1 MFRYRNAT
9 AVTQRICYRL
19 GLIGTLLHGL
29 CGMASAQSS
38 AQVKAAYVY
47 NFIKYAQWPNE
58 DGPLVV
64 ALLGKDDAFANELST
79 SLPGRSIR
87 ERPIRVT
94 RVGDVQEAR
103 SAQVLVLGRSE
114 NARIRSI
121 AEALHGSRTLLIT
134 DGCDDAASVMLN
146 LTTSAVGRISFEANL
161 ANIVAEDLG
170 VSDEILELGG
180 AELEVVKV
188 YREMG
193 STLESQRQAMAKQQD
208 ELAKV
213 QAEVALQQDEI
224 AVQNQ
229 RLERQSERIEQQNA
243 KISER
248 EGLLTELAAKLEDD
262 RAQIEKNRARAREA
276 EEELKSKLDTLKARE
291 AEVSVL
297 AEQIGSSA
305 IVLEQQK
312 REMAG
317 LSEEIV
323 RQEESLQ
330 TQDTTI
336 QRQQTALVTGTVVG
350 ILLLA
355 LLLVVVWSYRVNRR
369 TSAALRTSETRVRRI
384 LETATE
390 GFWLVDNDL
399 ITLEVNKMM
408 CEILG
413 RPEDEVVGRRI
424 YDFADEEN
432 AHVWKAEVAR
442 REHGIAS
449 GYEISLLRPDGLLV
463 PCLFHSTPLNDDRGQ
478 KIGAFAMVTDVT
490 DRKQYEEELEEA
502 KEVAEAASQAKADF
516 LANMSHEIR
525 TPMNAVIGM
534 AHLALRTSLDAKQKD
549 YVEKIQGSGQHLLGI
564 INDILDFSKI
574 EAGKLDIESVDFD
587 LDKVMDNA
595 AALIGEK
602 STAKGLE
609 LIFDVEPGLPRN
621 LRGDALRIGQVI
633 INYANNAV
641 KFTEEGE
648 IVVRARKVE
657 ETEEDLLVRFEVQ
670 DTGIGLTDEQRGKL
684 FQAFQQADTSTSR
697 KYGGTGLGLTI
708 SKQLATLMGGDVG
721 VESEYGAGSTFWFT
735 ARLGKGEEK
744 ARQYLPDPDLRNRR
758 VLVVDDNAH
767 ARQILSEMLLSMTF
781 RVDEVGSGE
790 EALSAVATA
799 DEGDDPFEVVFLDW
813 RMPGIDGIETARRLA
828 AAKLSVHP
836 HPVMV
841 TAYGRA
847 EVFHE
852 ANEAG
857 VEVSLVKP
865 VNPSLLFDAAV
876 QVLSG
881 KQVAAAAAPG
891 ESIDLAGIRGAR
903 VLLVEDNE
911 LNQQVA
917 TELLTQ
923 GGLVVELAED
933 GQVGVRM
940 VAENPYDAVLMDM
953 QMPVM
958 DGVTATQEIRKDE
971 RFKDLPILAMTANAM
986 EGDRERCLEAGMN
999 DHIAKPIDPDT
1010 MFKTLLEWI
1019 PAGER
1024 EYVPAESDQ
1033 SDDQGV
1039 GVSSGPEQTPTG
1051 TDALETIA
1059 GLDAA
1064 AGIVRVAGKRDF
1076 YEKLVRQFAVGEE
1089 ARSVETIQGQL
1100 EEGKGEDAERT
1111 AHSLKGVAGTLG
1123 AGELQQRAQ
1132 GLEAAIREGQ
1142 AQVEIDSHLTSVQ
1155 EELDRLV
1162 NSIQEALGVET
1173 QEDQTDG
1180 EADFDPSTV
1189 ENLPE
1194 LIEALEVEKAR
1205 VEELSETLTI
1215 NDIEA
1220 FASKMKGVGEGFGFG
1235 PLVAWSKDLA
1245 GKAEMFDLD
1254 GMSSAL
1260 AGYSDLVDRTRG
1272 TNAAKN
1278 S

>member
-1 MFRYRNAT
+1 MFRHRHAT

-19 GLIGTLLHGL
+19 GLIGILLHGL

-64 ALLGKDDAFANELST
+64 ALLGKDDAFANELSA
-79 SLPGRSIR
+79 SLPGRSIHGR
-87 ERPIRVT
+87 SIRVT
-94 RVGDVQEAR
+94 RAADVQEAR

-114 NARIRSI
+114 NARIQSI
-121 AEALHGSRTLLIT
+121 AEGLHGSGTLLIT

-229 RLERQSERIEQQNA
+229 RLERQTERIEQQNA

-248 EGLLTELAAKLEDD
+248 EGLLTELAAKLEHD
-262 RAQIEKNRARAREA
+262 RAQIEKNRARARAA
-276 EEELKSKLDTLKARE
+276 EQELKTKLDTLKARE
-291 AEVSVL
+291 TEVSAL

-305 IVLEQQK
+305 AVLEQQK
-312 REMAG
+312 RDMAG

-336 QRQQTALVTGTVVG
+336 QQQRTMLVSGGAV
-350 ILLLA
+350 LA
-355 LLLVVVWSYRVNRR
+355 VVVALSLVIAWSYRVNRK
-369 TSAALRTSETRVRRI
+369 TSAALRTSENRVRRI

-390 GFWLVDNDL
+390 GFWLIDNDL
-399 ITLEVNKMM
+399 ITLEVNQMM
-408 CEILG
+408 CEILD
-413 RPEDEVVGRRI
+413 RPADEILSRSI

-432 AHVWKAEVAR
+432 ARVWMAELSKR
-442 REHGIAS
+442 DQGITS

-463 PCLFHSTPLNDDRGQ
+463 PCLFHATPFTDNAGR
-478 KIGAFAMVTDVT
+478 KIGSFAMVTDIT

-502 KEVAEAASQAKADF
+502 KEAAEASSQAKADF

-549 YVEKIQGSGQHLLGI
+549 YVEKIQGSGEHLLGI

-574 EAGKLDIESVDFD
+574 EAGKLDVESVDFD
-587 LDKVMDNA
+587 LDKVMENA
-595 AALIGEK
+595 AALIAEK

-621 LRGDALRIGQVI
+621 LRGDPLRIGQVI

-648 IVVRARKVE
+648 IIVRARKVE
-657 ETEEDLLVRFEVQ
+657 ETEKDMLVRFEVR
-670 DTGIGLTDEQRGKL
+670 DTGIGLTEEQKGKL

-744 ARQYLPDPDLRNRR
+744 ARQYLPEPDLRNRR

-781 RVDEVGSGE
+781 RADEVGS
-790 EALSAVATA
+790 AIATA

-813 RMPGIDGIETARRLA
+813 RMPPGIDGIETARRLA

-836 HPVMV
+836 HTVMV

-857 VEVSLVKP
+857 VEISLVKP
-865 VNPSLLFDAAV
+865 VNASLLFDAAV

-940 VAENPYDAVLMDM
+940 VGEHPYDAVLMDM

-958 DGVTATQEIRKDE
+958 DGVTATQEIRKDV

-999 DHIAKPIDPDT
+999 DHIAKPIDPDA

-1024 EYVPAESDQ
+1024 EHVPVDSDR

-1039 GVSSGPEQTPTG
+1039 GVSLEPEQTPTG
-1051 TDALETIA
+1051 TDALESIA

-1076 YEKLVRQFAVGEE
+1076 YEKLVRQFAEGEE

-1100 EEGKGEDAERT
+1100 EEGGGKTQNAPP
-1111 AHSLKGVAGTLG
+1111 
-1123 AGELQQRAQ
+1123 
-1132 GLEAAIREGQ
+1132 IRSRGW
-1142 AQVEIDSHLTSVQ
+1142 
-1155 EELDRLV
+1155 
-1162 NSIQEALGVET
+1162 
-1173 QEDQTDG
+1173 
-1180 EADFDPSTV
+1180 
-1189 ENLPE
+1189 PE
-1194 LIEALEVEKAR
+1194 
-1205 VEELSETLTI
+1205 
-1215 NDIEA
+1215 
-1220 FASKMKGVGEGFGFG
+1220 
-1235 PLVAWSKDLA
+1235 PLVQANC
-1245 GKAEMFDLD
+1245 
-1254 GMSSAL
+1254 SSAPR
-1260 AGYSDLVDRTRG
+1260 ASRPPSGKGRRKWRSIHISHPFRRNW
-1272 TNAAKN
+1272 NA